1 MQALATSSDA
11 PAPREARDAA
21 RETPVG
27 PTRSRSN
34 ATRDDVDSAAE
45 DAGDATA
52 STSSRACVVLSLGRA
67 VVGDA
72 RYANGARAFC
82 DGYRARRDAAAN
94 GSLGTTT
101 ASIEATSFGPL
112 FRVVLHDYD
121 DEAFVAHHPG
131 TATRE
136 AKRFVDRA
144 TGRRTTCPSYD
155 DVFGFSDPS
164 IEQRLSALPNMDK
177 VVGYVRPTVRNR
189 YRMSEAEVVER
200 RRREAIEN
208 AGADETPSI
217 FRTPSVEKCDVCDS
231 VREFDQDVL
240 VQCDE
245 CMILVHMG
253 CYGVTTAP
261 TGGRWLCR
269 ACELGLR
276 TPPRCALCPN
286 VGGAMKPT
294 LCGRWCHVVCAL
306 WAECTFAH
314 PDGVAEP
321 IEGVDTV
328 PAESLKATCAVCE
341 QSYGACAQCMGTKKC
356 QKAFHVYC
364 ARDAECGY
372 IAHSRTVAQLK
383 QAGIRKFIVG
393 YEQPLRNTDTLLF
406 PSCPACANWRGRKRK
421 RRASTPKKRTQT
433 PKTRPTVDS
442 REVEDKDEDAKP
454 LQCAKFDPLGAYA
467 RALTVLPKD
476 SIPYLV
482 TGARTS
488 RLESFSLRA
497 VALADPPRN
506 LNERFERMKATISD
520 RLTLGKSYIH
530 GYGLFAKRAHA
541 RGEMIIDYVGEIV
554 RPVVAD
560 IRERDVYDTCFGNGT
575 YIFALGGDDQPVRL
589 DATCAGNLANLANHS
604 CAPNAHSRQVYAA
617 NDNHIC
623 LFASRN
629 IQPGEE
635 ILYEYRLGADQ
646 TLRCNCGA
654 ANCRGVVNFTA
665 EHPA

>member
-1 MQALATSSDA
+1 
-11 PAPREARDAA
+11 
-21 RETPVG
+21 
-27 PTRSRSN
+27 
-34 ATRDDVDSAAE
+34 
-45 DAGDATA
+45 
-52 STSSRACVVLSLGRA
+52 
-67 VVGDA
+67 
-72 RYANGARAFC
+72 
-82 DGYRARRDAAAN
+82 
-94 GSLGTTT
+94 
-101 ASIEATSFGPL
+101 
-112 FRVVLHDYD
+112 
-121 DEAFVAHHPG
+121 
-131 TATRE
+131 
-136 AKRFVDRA
+136 
-144 TGRRTTCPSYD
+144 
-155 DVFGFSDPS
+155 
-164 IEQRLSALPNMDK
+164 
-177 VVGYVRPTVRNR
+177 
-189 YRMSEAEVVER
+189 MSEAEVVER

-356 QKAFHVYC
+356 EKAFHVYC

-467 RALTVLPKD
+467 RALTVSPKD

>member
-231 VREFDQDVL
+231 VREFDEDVL

-356 QKAFHVYC
+356 RKSVSRVLRERRGVWIHRALAHGG
-364 ARDAECGY
+364 AAETGG
-372 IAHSRTVAQLK
+372 HSRIHRGLRTASAKHRHTFVSELSRVRKLARSQAQT
-383 QAGIRKFIVG
+383 ARV
-393 YEQPLRNTDTLLF
+393 DTEE
-406 PSCPACANWRGRKRK
+406 AN
-421 RRASTPKKRTQT
+421 SDT
-433 PKTRPTVDS
+433 
-442 REVEDKDEDAKP
+442 EDKAN
-454 LQCAKFDPLGAYA
+454 CGFA
-467 RALTVLPKD
+467 R
-476 SIPYLV
+476 
-482 TGARTS
+482 S
-488 RLESFSLRA
+488 RRQ
-497 VALADPPRN
+497 R
-506 LNERFERMKATISD
+506 RR
-520 RLTLGKSYIH
+520 
-530 GYGLFAKRAHA
+530 
-541 RGEMIIDYVGEIV
+541 
-554 RPVVAD
+554 
-560 IRERDVYDTCFGNGT
+560 RETT
-575 YIFALGGDDQPVRL
+575 PVR
-589 DATCAGNLANLANHS
+589 
-604 CAPNAHSRQVYAA
+604 QV
-617 NDNHIC
+617 
-623 LFASRN
+623 
-629 IQPGEE
+629 
-635 ILYEYRLGADQ
+635 
-646 TLRCNCGA
+646 
-654 ANCRGVVNFTA
+654 
-665 EHPA
+665 